1 MALTEEGGGAA
12 PRSAVVRPE
21 GGLMAAGDDTEYVP
35 GVMRR
40 QNVGGQPQGSSVT

>member
-21 GGLMAAGDDTEYVP
+21 GGLMAAGGDTEYVP